1 VETIIPTQV
10 RNPFPGLRPFRE
22 DEEHLFFGRESQVH
36 AMVDKLSAT
45 RFLAVVGTSGSGKSS
60 LVNCGLRPSLHRGL
74 MAKAGSSW
82 RIAQFRPGGNP
93 LRAMARA
100 LAQDGLLF
108 SGFDSDTL
116 SLEDIIEASLRM
128 SKLGLSRV
136 YNDARLPEKTNLL
149 IVVDQFEELF
159 RYRESESQFAT
170 DPKQRSLESTAFVN
184 LLLDPRTQPY
194 LPIYVVLT
202 MRSDFL
208 GSCAEFA
215 GLPEAVNEGEYLIP
229 RLTRDER
236 RAAIE
241 GPVSVGGAEITPV
254 LLTRLVND
262 VGDNPDQLS
271 ILQHAL
277 NRTWA
282 CWENDDGARG
292 PLDLRHYETI
302 GTMSH
307 ALDQHAERA
316 YRELHGEHAQKICEK
331 IFKALTDKRTDP
343 GVRRPTRFGVLCR
356 LAGATSEEVTE
367 VLNVF
372 RKPSRSFVMPPLHED
387 LDEHTV
393 IDISHE
399 SLMRIW
405 ERLVAWTDE
414 EVQSAQLYRRLS
426 ETAALHLAGKAGLW
440 NDPDLQSALDWKERE
455 KPTEEWAE
463 LYGGHFD
470 HAMAFLSASQI
481 HRDKELQDVEDRRRR
496 ELQQAQ
502 DLAAERQK
510 HIDEQAQATVKLRR
524 WLGALAVVAVGLF
537 LVGILAVRESIT
549 ARNALKGKNDALKIA
564 EISKQQ
570 YYAAS
575 LADQKAEV
583 LAEEREQSAEMS
595 DREMRLEGLRVRDAN
610 LMNQS
615 ELETMADSLLEYS
628 SGQQAAMWR
637 RSKGDFLMNQG
648 DYTDALDLL
657 SKVIEASPN
666 DSSAR
671 TERGYLLILLNRP
684 TDALQD
690 FHYIRDNV
698 DRGFPIN
705 DLNLTIAAAAVGDY
719 ASAQRYSRDAVTDM
733 RHRDS
738 DSGGEVLIPPDIT
751 RATGRVTLAA
761 SGPTFVTAIYYE
773 QASLEAY
780 IGDLAGFRAALQR
793 ADLSARALS
802 PVAAKDAYF
811 VAMTWAW
818 LHLGVRCPDSAAR
831 CKDYS
836 AFASQ
841 AALWERAGYKDWAV
855 CYYERFE
862 DKAKKWPDRRYTDI
876 AQWVQ
881 QSRSAL
887 GPSFSCQNL
896 KDEEPDVSAL
906 EVAAR
911 EAKARKDFAKA
922 RSLYD
927 QALAK
932 AGDVEKT
939 RLILLK
945 ADVLLETGRAETE
958 SSKNQ
963 DAIAD
968 AAKTRANKLE
978 ADEKA
983 EEERQQNLLRKARI
997 DKLEADEKVEE
1008 GRQQNLQK
1016 SGSNDA
1022 ASWAAAKSRIDEQ
1035 YALKIAAARKEQTAA
1050 EQSSLRHRREAN
1062 SAFLELK
1069 RDCTHILKTNPESG
1083 TAYYYR
1089 ALANDWLDSGSLQP
1103 VLSDI
1108 HQSLRLDPDNQA
1120 ALYLLDELVPNE
1132 PKEQNRFL
1140 EDNRRS
1146 LDHLYKV
1153 SPYQARV
1160 VIHQA
1165 KLAQQQ
1171 KHYVDA
1177 LQLADIA
1184 INMKP
1189 GDFSYYA
1196 VRAEIQRLLGYDEAQ
1211 VQRNLAEGYRKAGY
1225 ILRTRDSANPEY
1237 ADLWEWSARSTLAKS
1252 HGGDEVRCDPE
1263 VKVCSITKTVEVNGE
1278 LIFGEILALLQQSE
1292 NHKTVEVRIDKGA
1305 EDGVV
1310 VGTQGDAWSLR
1321 SKSEDGHERP
1331 IAKLGT
1337 IEVLSTEPHSAL
1349 VRIQVDQ
1356 PEGDGM
1362 VRKQD
1367 VVHIKARVPKLADRS
1382 SLWSVAKYNVS
1393 VIDSHNKVVL
1403 DYDTLYGDETP
1414 ELDAKLFQRIIQDI
1428 HDAAPLFN
1436 VRLEPIKQGKF
1447 ANQTLSH
1454 AMEVASTEDL
1464 KDFIAYLLKYP
1475 GDILGQ
1481 RLEVYK
1487 LYAAWAYIGTPTE

>member
-1 VETIIPTQV
+1 VEKIIPTQV

-74 MAKAGSSW
+74 MAKAGTSW
-82 RIAQFRPGGNP
+82 RVAQFRPGGNP

-100 LAQDGLLF
+100 LADDGLLF
-108 SGFDSDTL
+108 RGFDSDTL

-136 YNDARLPEKTNLL
+136 YNDARLPEGTNLL

-159 RYRESESQFAT
+159 RYRESESQLAT
-170 DPKQRSLESTAFVN
+170 DAKQRSLESTAFVN

-194 LPIYVVLT
+194 LPIYIVLT

-282 CWENDDGARG
+282 CWENDDGVRG
-292 PLDLRHYETI
+292 PLDLRHYEAI

-316 YRELHGEHAQKICEK
+316 YRELRGEHAQMICEK

-372 RKPSRSFVMPPLHED
+372 RKPSRSFVMPPLRED
-387 LDEHTV
+387 LDERTV

-470 HAMAFLSASQI
+470 RAMAFLSASQI
-481 HRDKELQDVEDRRRR
+481 YRDKELQDVEDRRRR

-502 DLAAERQK
+502 DLAAERQQR
-510 HIDEQAQATVKLRR
+510 IDEQAQAAVQLRR
-524 WLGALAVVAVGLF
+524 WLGALAVVAVGLL

-549 ARNALKGKNDALKIA
+549 ARNALKGKNDALQSAQRA
-564 EISKQQ
+564 EKT
-570 YYAAS
+570 AS
-575 LADQKAEV
+575 IADQKAEMR
-583 LAEEREQSAEMS
+583 AEEAEMS
-595 DREMRLEGLRVRDAN
+595 DKEMRLEGLRVRDTNLAAQSTLAN
-610 LMNQS
+610 LTDN
-615 ELETMADSLLEYS
+615 LLEYS
-628 SGQQAAMWR
+628 PTQQSTLWHRM
-637 RSKGDFLMNQG
+637 KGEFLMNQG

-671 TERGYLLILLNRP
+671 NERGYLLILRNKP
-684 TDALQD
+684 ADALKD

-698 DRGFPIN
+698 DRGSPVN
-705 DLNLTIAAAAVGDY
+705 DLNLTIASAAVGDY
-719 ASAQRYSRDAVTDM
+719 AGAQRFSRDAVTDM

-738 DSGGEVLIPPDIT
+738 DGGGEVLIPPDIT

-761 SGPTFVTAIYYE
+761 SGPTFVTALYYE

-780 IGDLAGFRAALQR
+780 SGNLAGFRAALQR
-793 ADLSARALS
+793 ADLSARSLS

-818 LHLGVRCPDSAAR
+818 LHLGVRCPDTATH

-841 AALWERAGYKDWAV
+841 AALWERAGYKDWAA

-862 DKAKKWPDRRYTDI
+862 DKAKKWPDPRYTGI

-881 QSRSAL
+881 QSRAAL

-896 KDEEPDVSAL
+896 KDEEPDVSTL

-911 EAKARKDFAKA
+911 EAKARKDFTKA

-939 RLILLK
+939 RLLLLK
-945 ADVLLETGRAETE
+945 AGVLLDTGRAERE
-958 SSKNQ
+958 SSRTQ
-963 DAIAD
+963 TVIAN
-968 AAKTRANKLE
+968 AAKARVDKLE

-983 EEERQQNLLRKARI
+983 EEDRQQNLL
-997 DKLEADEKVEE
+997 
-1008 GRQQNLQK
+1008 K
-1016 SGSNDA
+1016 SETKDA
-1022 ASWAAAKSRIDEQ
+1022 SSWATTKSRIDEQ
-1035 YALKIAAARKEQTAA
+1035 YAAKIAAARVEQAAA
-1050 EQSSLRHRREAN
+1050 EQSSRRHGQEATG
-1062 SAFLELK
+1062 AFLELK
-1069 RDCTHILKTNPESG
+1069 RDCTHILKANHESG

-1089 ALANDWLDSGSLQP
+1089 ALANNWLDPDALQP
-1103 VLSDI
+1103 VLVDL
-1108 HQSLRLDPDNQA
+1108 HQSLRLDPDNWD
-1120 ALYLLDELVPNE
+1120 ALSLLDELVPNT
-1132 PKEQNRFL
+1132 PAEQARFL
-1140 EDNRRS
+1140 EDNRQA
-1146 LDHLYKV
+1146 LDRFYKV
-1153 SPYQARV
+1153 SPYRATTF
-1160 VIHQA
+1160 IHQA
-1165 KLAQQQ
+1165 KLAQRQ

-1177 LQLADIA
+1177 LQLADVAIA
-1184 INMKP
+1184 MNP
-1189 GDFSYYA
+1189 GEFSFYN
-1196 VRAEIQRLLGYDEAQ
+1196 VRAEIQRSLGYDEVQ
-1211 VQRNLAEGYRKAGY
+1211 VQRNLADGYRKAGT
-1225 ILRTRDSANPEY
+1225 ILRTRDNANPES
-1237 ADLWEWSARSTLAKS
+1237 ADWREWSALSALAKS
-1252 HGGDEVRCDPE
+1252 HGGDEVRCDPDIR
-1263 VKVCSITKTVEVNGE
+1263 VCSITKTVEVNGE
-1278 LIFGEILALLQQSE
+1278 SIYSEILTLLQQSE
-1292 NHKTVEVRIDKGA
+1292 NHRSVEVRIDKGA

-1310 VGTQGDAWSLR
+1310 VGTQGDAWSPR

-1331 IAKLGT
+1331 IAKLGD
-1337 IEVLSTEPHSAL
+1337 IEVLSTEPHTAL

-1367 VVHIKARVPKLADRS
+1367 MVRLKARVPQLADRS

-1393 VIDSHNKVVL
+1393 VIDSHNTVVL

-1414 ELDAKLFQRIIQDI
+1414 ELDAKLFQRMLQDI
-1428 HDAAPLFN
+1428 HGAAPLFN

-1447 ANQTLSH
+1447 ANETLSH
-1454 AMEVASTEDL
+1454 AMEVTSTQDL
-1464 KDFIAYLLKYP
+1464 KDFVAYLLKYP

-1481 RLEVYK
+1481 RIEVYK
-1487 LYAAWAYIGTPTE
+1487 LYAAWAYVGTPAE

>member
-1 VETIIPTQV
+1 VEKIIPNQV

-60 LVNCGLRPSLHRGL
+60 LVNCGLRPSLNRGL
-74 MAKAGSSW
+74 MAKAGTNW
-82 RIAQFRPGGNP
+82 RMAQFRPGGNP

-108 SGFDSDTL
+108 SGFDSSTL

-136 YNDARLPEKTNLL
+136 YNDARLPEGTNLL

-159 RYRESESQFAT
+159 RYRESEAQFAT
-170 DPKQRSLESTAFVN
+170 DPQQRSLEATAFVN
-184 LLLDPRTQPY
+184 LLLDPRTQPD
-194 LPIYVVLT
+194 LPIYIVLT

-208 GSCAEFA
+208 GNCAEFN

-241 GPVSVGGAEITPV
+241 GPVSVGGADITPV

-292 PLDLRHYETI
+292 PLDLRHYEAI

-316 YRELHGEHAQKICEK
+316 YRELHGERAQQICEK

-356 LAGATSEEVTE
+356 LTGATSEEVTN

-372 RKPSRSFVMPPLHED
+372 RKPSRSFVMPPLHEG

-470 HAMAFLSASQI
+470 HAMDFLSASQT
-481 HRDKELQDVEDRRRR
+481 HRDKEVQDIEDRRRR

-502 DLAAERQK
+502 DLAAERQQR
-510 HIDEQAQATVKLRR
+510 IDEQAQAAVQLRR
-524 WLGALAVVAVGLF
+524 WLGALAVVAVGLL
-537 LVGILAVRESIT
+537 LVGILAVRESIM
-549 ARNALKGKNDALKIA
+549 ARNALKDKNDALQSAQIA
-564 EISKQQ
+564 EKASKEQSI
-570 YYAAS
+570 AAS
-575 LADQKAEV
+575 NADKKAEMR
-583 LAEEREQSAEMS
+583 AEEAELS
-595 DREMRLEGLRVRDAN
+595 DKEMRLEGLRVRDAN
-610 LMNQS
+610 LVNQS
-615 ELETMADSLLEYS
+615 ELADLADNLIGYS
-628 SGQQAAMWR
+628 STQQSAMWR
-637 RSKGDFLMNQG
+637 RMKGDVLINQG
-648 DYTDALDLL
+648 DYDDALDLL

-671 TERGYLLILLNRP
+671 TERGYLFLLRNKP
-684 TDALQD
+684 ADALQD
-690 FHYIRDNV
+690 FHYIRDNI
-698 DRGFPIN
+698 DRGSPVN
-705 DLNLTIAAAAVGDY
+705 DLNLTIATAAVGDY
-719 ASAQRYSRDAVTDM
+719 GGAQRFSKDAVADM

-738 DSGGEVLIPPDIT
+738 EGGSEVIIPPDIT
-751 RATGRVTLAA
+751 RATGRVTLAS
-761 SGPTFVTAIYYE
+761 SGPTFVTALYYE

-780 IGDLAGFRAALQR
+780 TGDLAGFRAALQR
-793 ADLSARALS
+793 ADLSARSLS
-802 PVAAKDAYF
+802 PVTAKDAYF

-818 LHLGVRCPDSAAR
+818 LHLGVRCPESGIR

-836 AFASQ
+836 GFASQ
-841 AALWERAGYKDWAV
+841 AALWERAGYKDWAA
-855 CYYERFE
+855 CYYEKFE
-862 DKAKKWPDRRYTDI
+862 EKAQKWPDPRYADI

-881 QSRSAL
+881 QSRAAL
-887 GPSFSCQNL
+887 GPFVSCQNL
-896 KDEEPDVSAL
+896 KDEEPDVSTL

-911 EAKARKDFAKA
+911 EAKARKDFSKA

-932 AGDVEKT
+932 ASDVEKT
-939 RLILLK
+939 RLLLLK
-945 ADVLLETGRAETE
+945 AELLLDTGRAERQSSYAQTE
-958 SSKNQ
+958 
-963 DAIAD
+963 IAN
-968 AAKTRANKLE
+968 AAKARVDKLT

-983 EEERQQNLLRKARI
+983 EEDRRQNLL
-997 DKLEADEKVEE
+997 
-1008 GRQQNLQK
+1008 K
-1016 SGSNDA
+1016 SDSKDA
-1022 ASWAAAKSRIDEQ
+1022 TSWATAKSRIEEQ
-1035 YALKIAAARKEQTAA
+1035 YASKIAAARTEQAAA
-1050 EQSSLRHRREAN
+1050 EQSSRRHGQEATG
-1062 SAFLELK
+1062 AFQELK

-1089 ALANDWLDSGSLQP
+1089 ALANNWLNPDALQP
-1103 VLSDI
+1103 VLVDL
-1108 HQSLRLDPDNQA
+1108 HQSLRLDPDNQG
-1120 ALYLLDELVPNE
+1120 ALSLVDELVPSNQT
-1132 PKEQNRFL
+1132 EQARFL
-1140 EDNRRS
+1140 DENRQF
-1146 LDHLYKV
+1146 LDHFYKV
-1153 SPYQARV
+1153 WPYRATTL
-1160 VIHQA
+1160 IHQA

-1177 LQLADIA
+1177 LQLADVA
-1184 INMKP
+1184 IDMNP
-1189 GDFSYYA
+1189 GDYSYYK
-1196 VRAEIQRLLGYDEAQ
+1196 VRAEIQRSLGYDEAQ

-1237 ADLWEWSARSTLAKS
+1237 ADLWEWSALAALAKS
-1252 HGGDEVRCDPE
+1252 HGRDEVRCDPD

-1278 LIFGEILALLQQSE
+1278 SIYSEILAVLQQSE
-1292 NHKTVEVRIDKGA
+1292 NHKSVEVRIDKGS

-1310 VGTQGDAWSLR
+1310 VGTQGDAWSPR
-1321 SKSEDGHERP
+1321 SKSDDGHERP

-1337 IEVLSTEPHSAL
+1337 IEVLSTEPHTAL

-1367 VVHIKARVPKLADRS
+1367 MARLKARVPQLADRS
-1382 SLWSVAKYNVS
+1382 SLWSLAKYAVS
-1393 VIDSHNKVVL
+1393 VIDSHKKVVL

-1414 ELDAKLFQRIIQDI
+1414 ELDAQLFQRILQDI
-1428 HDAAPLFN
+1428 HGAAPLFN

-1454 AMEVASTEDL
+1454 AMEVTSPEDL
-1464 KDFIAYLLKYP
+1464 KDFVAYLLKYP

-1487 LYAAWAYIGTPTE
+1487 LYAAWAYMGTPTE

>member
-1 VETIIPTQV
+1 VEKIIPTQV

-60 LVNCGLRPSLHRGL
+60 LVNCGLRPSLNRGL
-74 MAKAGSSW
+74 MAKAGTNW
-82 RIAQFRPGGNP
+82 RMAQFRPGGNP

-108 SGFDSDTL
+108 SGFDSSTL

-136 YNDARLPEKTNLL
+136 YNDARLPEGTNLL

-159 RYRESESQFAT
+159 RYRESDAQFAT
-170 DPKQRSLESTAFVN
+170 DPQQRSLEATAFVN

-194 LPIYVVLT
+194 LPIYIVLT

-208 GSCAEFA
+208 GNCAEFA

-241 GPVSVGGAEITPV
+241 GPVSVGGADITPV

-292 PLDLRHYETI
+292 PLDLRHYEAI

-316 YRELHGEHAQKICEK
+316 YRELHGERAQQICEK

-356 LAGATSEEVTE
+356 LAGATPEEVTD
-367 VLNVF
+367 VLSVF
-372 RKPSRSFVMPPLHED
+372 RKPSRSFVMPPLSEP

-393 IDISHE
+393 VDISHE

-405 ERLVAWTDE
+405 GRLVEWTDE

-470 HAMAFLSASQI
+470 RSMAFLSDSQI
-481 HRDKELQDVEDRRRR
+481 HRDKEVQDVEDRRRR

-502 DLAAERQK
+502 DLAAERQ
-510 HIDEQAQATVKLRR
+510 HRIDEQAHAAVQLRR
-524 WLGALAVVAVGLF
+524 WLGALAVVAVGLL
-537 LVGILAVRESIT
+537 LVGILAVRESIM
-549 ARNALKGKNDALKIA
+549 ARNALKDKNSALQSAQVA
-564 EISKQQ
+564 EKTSKEQSI
-570 YYAAS
+570 AAS
-575 LADQKAEV
+575 VADKKAEMR
-583 LAEEREQSAEMS
+583 AEEAELS
-595 DREMRLEGLRVRDAN
+595 DKEMRLEGLRVRDAN
-610 LMNQS
+610 LVNQS
-615 ELETMADSLLEYS
+615 ELADMADSLLEYS
-628 SGQQAAMWR
+628 SGQQSAMWR
-637 RSKGDFLMNQG
+637 RRKGDFLMNQG
-648 DYTDALDLL
+648 DYNDALDLL

-671 TERGYLLILLNRP
+671 TERGYLLILLNKP
-684 TDALQD
+684 ADALQD
-690 FHYIRDNV
+690 FHYIRNNI
-698 DRGFPIN
+698 DRGSPIN
-705 DLNLTIAAAAVGDY
+705 DLNLTIATAAVGDY
-719 ASAQRYSRDAVTDM
+719 AGAERFSRDAVADM
-733 RHRDS
+733 RRR
-738 DSGGEVLIPPDIT
+738 DSGGSEVLIPPDIT

-761 SGPTFVTAIYYE
+761 SGPTFVTALYYE

-780 IGDLAGFRAALQR
+780 IGDLAGFRAAMQR
-793 ADLSARALS
+793 ADLSARSLS

-811 VAMTWAW
+811 VAITWAW
-818 LHLGVRCPDSAAR
+818 LHLGVRCPDSGAR
-831 CKDYS
+831 CRDYS

-841 AALWERAGYKDWAV
+841 AALWERAGYKDWAA

-862 DKAKKWPDRRYTDI
+862 DKAKKWPDPRYIDI

-881 QSRSAL
+881 QSRAAL

-896 KDEEPDVSAL
+896 KDVEPDVSTL

-911 EAKARKDFAKA
+911 EAEARKDFAKA

-932 AGDVEKT
+932 ASNVEKT
-939 RLILLK
+939 RLLLLK
-945 ADVLLETGRAETE
+945 AGVLLDTGHA
-958 SSKNQ
+958 
-963 DAIAD
+963 
-968 AAKTRANKLE
+968 
-978 ADEKA
+978 
-983 EEERQQNLLRKARI
+983 ERQSSNDQETIAKAAKARI
-997 DKLEADEKVEE
+997 DKLEADEKAEKD
-1008 GRQQNLQK
+1008 RQQNLQK
-1016 SGSNDA
+1016 SKDP
-1022 ASWAAAKSRIDEQ
+1022 ASWTTAKSRIEEQ
-1035 YALKIAAARKEQTAA
+1035 YAPKIATAHTEQTTA
-1050 EQSSLRHRREAN
+1050 EQSAHRHAQEATG
-1062 SAFLELK
+1062 AFLELK
-1069 RDCTHILKTNPESG
+1069 RDCTHILKTNPELG

-1089 ALANDWLDSGSLQP
+1089 ALANNWLDPNALQP
-1103 VLSDI
+1103 VLIDL
-1108 HQSLRLDPDNQA
+1108 HQSLRLDPDNWA
-1120 ALYLLDELVPNE
+1120 ALSLLDELVPYD
-1132 PKEQNRFL
+1132 PAEQARFL
-1140 EDNRRS
+1140 EDNRQA
-1146 LDHLYKV
+1146 LDHFYKV
-1153 SPYQARV
+1153 SPYRAATL
-1160 VIHQA
+1160 IHQA

-1184 INMKP
+1184 IDMNP
-1189 GDFSYYA
+1189 GDYSYYK
-1196 VRAEIQRLLGYDEAQ
+1196 VRAEIQRSLGYDEAQ

-1237 ADLWEWSARSTLAKS
+1237 ADLWEWSALSALAKS
-1252 HGGDEVRCDPE
+1252 HGGDEVRCDPD
-1263 VKVCSITKTVEVNGE
+1263 VKVCNITKTVEVNGE
-1278 LIFGEILALLQQSE
+1278 SIYSEILAILQQSE
-1292 NHKTVEVRIDKGA
+1292 NHKSVEVRIDKGA

-1310 VGTQGDAWSLR
+1310 VGTQGDAWSPR
-1321 SKSEDGHERP
+1321 SKSDDGHERP

-1337 IEVLSTEPHSAL
+1337 IEVLSTEPHTAL
-1349 VRIQVDQ
+1349 VRILVDQ

-1367 VVHIKARVPKLADRS
+1367 MVRLKARVPQLADRS

-1393 VIDSHNKVVL
+1393 VIDSHNKIVF

-1414 ELDAKLFQRIIQDI
+1414 ELDAKLFQRMLQDV
-1428 HDAAPLFN
+1428 HSSAPLFDI
-1436 VRLEPIKQGKF
+1436 RLEPIKQGKF

-1454 AMEVASTEDL
+1454 AMEVTSTEDL

-1475 GDILGQ
+1475 GDVLGE
-1481 RLEVYK
+1481 RLEFYK
-1487 LYAAWAYIGTPTE
+1487 LYAAWVYIGTPS